1 MNETRQEEAL
11 RSQKGAL
18 THHCWPSETAAVLD
32 SFYWS
37 LVITIW
43 ALSSCHP
50 IWTKWKE
57 VVQLVRW
64 ICEWSHRHACPP
76 PSSTTH
82 YEQKAVSHINS
93 VFLTADSTTK
103 WYFQRKQQL
112 TAVIRVWGLLCA
124 KKAFVRLSLPISH
137 LMSQR
142 TSKILHRKRSRVVRR
157 GNFFYFYSLKTKY
170 WERLFM
176 LGIRKEKKERS
187 DQCVKLGI
195 PQRCSQV

>member
-1 MNETRQEEAL
+1 MNKTRQEEAL

-64 ICEWSHRHACPP
+64 IREWMKSQARLP
-76 PSSTTH
+76 PSQQYNSLWTKGCITH
-82 YEQKAVSHINS
+82 KFCFPHSRFYDQ
-93 VFLTADSTTK
+93 
-103 WYFQRKQQL
+103 
-112 TAVIRVWGLLCA
+112 VIFP
-124 KKAFVRLSLPISH
+124 KKAAAYRCNQSLGS
-137 LMSQR
+137 
-142 TSKILHRKRSRVVRR
+142 
-157 GNFFYFYSLKTKY
+157 
-170 WERLFM
+170 FM
-176 LGIRKEKKERS
+176 CKESICQTFPSYLPLDVSEN
-187 DQCVKLGI
+187 QQN
-195 PQRCSQV
+195 PA